1 MNCKDINKNLIFY
14 LEKGLSGEKE
24 KEFAAHLEICTDCSR
39 LFAYIS
45 ESFKTLELK
54 EEIEPKAFFAESV
67 LGKISQEKSEKET
80 VFDTP
85 LFDFFFVRYFKEIMY
100 SAIMIII
107 IVTTVFYLTEGS
119 FSFNFLSDSDV
130 ISTNDVTVN
139 YLDN

>member
-1 MNCKDINKNLIFY
+1 MIFY
-14 LEKGLSGEKE
+14 IEKE
-24 KEFAAHLEICTDCSR
+24 VSKEKENEFAAHLEICGSCSR
-39 LFAYIS
+39 LFTDVS
-45 ESFKTLELK
+45 EVYKTFNIK

-119 FSFNFLSDSDV
+119 FSFNFLSDTEV
-130 ISTNDVTVN
+130 ISTNDVSVN